1 MKRILL
7 TILLTVVSTILLAQ
21 DGHITYTDVSN
32 SKNFGRDVLVR
43 SDAANLDTL
52 TSVYAGSIAYD
63 TTEKSIKV
71 HDGAQWQSLSFGLTK
86 DTSITIASAEVLQL
100 NSTPL
105 TIVAAQ
111 GVGTV
116 IQVISASVKIDFN
129 TTPYAT
135 NIQLQIISS
144 GSVKAQHSQNVLDAS
159 VSTVRFLAEQAA
171 TVATDTQ
178 LLENADL
185 QVTVRTGDPTAGDSD
200 ITVTV
205 LYRIISV

>member
-1 MKRILL
+1 MATQDSRIKIKRSTITGTVPTVPSSNDHTDGTWIATDIYKGELFYNQSDGVLWTRGDSGIECIQGTAKL
-7 TILLTVVSTILLAQ
+7 TIATA
-21 DGHITYTDVSN
+21 
-32 SKNFGRDVLVR
+32 DVL
-43 SDAANLDTL
+43 T
-52 TSVYAGSIAYD
+52 
-63 TTEKSIKV
+63 
-71 HDGAQWQSLSFGLTK
+71 
-86 DTSITIASAEVLQL
+86 L

-185 QVTVRTGDPTAGDSD
+185 QVAVRTGNPTAGDSD
-200 ITVTV
+200 IKIY
-205 LYRIISV
+205 LRYRIIEL